1 MQEEN
6 GLLKHVPSKLFKNMS
21 NKQLLKHSLIFH
33 FSVMRN
39 DPGKSDPDDISIW
52 KEKQKRV
59 YD

>member
-39 DPGKSDPDDISIW
+39 DPGKSDPDDISI
-52 KEKQKRV
+52 
-59 YD
+59 